1 MQKTICILLLGL
13 ISFSELAPPLYA
25 ASRSTLNTF
34 GRRQVSQALQVVP
47 DSATDLTTTDTW
59 IFQLTITNVTGTAA
73 TITLTDK
80 NTSPLDL
87 MKTVSIPANTIV
99 VVAWPEGQL
108 MKGGI
113 NWVSGTTSALN
124 ASLVAFQT

>member
-1 MQKTICILLLGL
+1 MKKIICVFLLGL

-34 GRRQVSQALQVVP
+34 SRRQLSQALQVVP
-47 DSATDLTTTDTW
+47 NSATDLTTSDTW

-87 MKTVSIPANTIV
+87 MKTISIPANTIV
-99 VVAWPEGQL
+99 VIAWPEGQL

-113 NWVSGTTSALN
+113 NWVSGTASALN